1 MPQGLPLGKSAVRA
15 ASDRELI
22 DLSLRGDKAA
32 LETLI
37 LRYQDWIYNVA
48 VRMVGNPEDARDV
61 TQEVVI
67 KIITRLG
74 TYRGEKASLKT
85 WLYRVTLN
93 HMLNMKKRGLETA
106 SLDFDNYYSRL
117 EFIHD
122 REPED
127 SREIEALVQ
136 DTMTDCVMA
145 TLVCLERR
153 SRLVV
158 VLGVIFGLDSRRGAE
173 ALGMTPANF
182 RQILSRSRARLKN
195 FMGRNCSLVN
205 KNAPCVCR
213 LKITELI
220 EAGYRDPRRLTYNN
234 LLYDRRMRDVVGGRV
249 RSFLTKYFHPFH
261 DVFRSHPYWK
271 SPDALDWLRTTL
283 RERDFRELFGLGGTE
298 N

>member
-1 MPQGLPLGKSAVRA
+1 MPQSLAAGRA
-15 ASDRELI
+15 AARPAADRELI
-22 DLSLRGDKAA
+22 DKILRGDKTA

-48 VRMVGNPEDARDV
+48 IRMVGNPADAQDI
-61 TQEVVI
+61 TQEIVI

-74 TYRGEKASLKT
+74 TYREEKASFKT

-93 HMLNMKKRGLETA
+93 HMLNMKKRGLEKV
-106 SLDFDNYYSRL
+106 SLDFDNYYSRM
-117 EFIHD
+117 EFIYD
-122 REPED
+122 REPANT
-127 SREIEALVQ
+127 REIAELVQ

-153 SRLVV
+153 PRLVV

-173 ALGMTPANF
+173 ALGITPDNF
-182 RQILSRSRARLKN
+182 RQILSRSRAKLKT

-205 KNAPCVCR
+205 KDAPCVCR

-220 EAGYRDPRRLTYNN
+220 KAGFRDPRHLKYNN
-234 LLYDRRMRDVVGGRV
+234 LLFDRRIRDIVGGRV
-249 RSFLTKYFHPFH
+249 RNFMTKYFYPFH
-261 DVFRSHPYWK
+261 HLFRSHPYWK
-271 SPDALDWLRTTL
+271 APDMLAWLRATL
-283 RERDFRELFGLGGTE
+283 RERDFLELFDIKECE